1 MAGMMSHRRGS
12 QRRGAGL
19 FTEYLEERQ
28 LMTVSPGTALV
39 GSLAAGM
46 PIKAASATLPTVASV
61 AVVQKGDPLLGYN
74 FTLVPSQRAYGYD
87 LTQTGKAVAAAVPV
101 EGVDM
106 PVGSTLQ
113 LQVLNGL
120 TFWNGKGQPNFT
132 PVTGNVE
139 LNLNVSGQDVR
150 IGVNTTKT
158 FDAYNDYIRVPVNI
172 GISGGLP
179 IDRTMKASIGV
190 GGYRDA
196 FQQNGAPAGLYAF
209 TGMWTDLNAKGVR
222 DSDPVTFVFRVGNVS
237 DAAENAALSSFTAP
251 ATRPVAVVDVV
262 PQVVKPEFLGQTF
275 LRLNVQFSD
284 PVTVKGRPPQLP
296 IFVDG
301 VARWA
306 QLEQNT
312 PRVNT
317 TNLSFVYTPTVKER
331 ATTNVRLGTS
341 LQTTTAGSIQS
352 FGGTPAIVSLPSQFV
367 TKISTGP
374 YLGYQVISGDII
386 KNTTLRAGTTY
397 IIDGEV
403 HVKKNVTL
411 TIEDGVKVDIR
422 NGRRPITNL
431 LDASSLVFD
440 SGSKLV
446 VGTTTKPGTVYFNAV
461 DINNREVPYAD
472 NGGVFFCGTYRSGS
486 RKGITV
492 DLAQTRGLKSSFT
505 AAKLVFSYCGRT
517 DPLGRNGDKFGG
529 DDMDPIS
536 IIGMGPTEWKIDAVE
551 SRYSGNNGFD
561 VTNSTF
567 SIDNIQVAA
576 AIEDGLNIT
585 SSNVTITKNLSIEM
599 TASQA
604 NDRELFDLEADN
616 GRATV
621 IINQRAFV
629 NLQGYLGGQYDEVT
643 ITSPDLPLQPKS
655 RQWYQFTG
663 YLNKGPARIW
673 TRVD

>member
-1 MAGMMSHRRGS
+1 MAGAMSKRHSGKRLRPD
-12 QRRGAGL
+12 L
-19 FTEYLEERQ
+19 VTEYLESRQ
-28 LMTVSPGTALV
+28 LMTISPGQVLV
-39 GSLAAGM
+39 GSLTGGATVRSAA
-46 PIKAASATLPTVASV
+46 AAPPTVARVSV
-61 AVVQKGDPLLGYN
+61 EHHGNPLLGFDY
-74 FTLVPSQRAYGYD
+74 TLVASQHAYGYD
-87 LTQTGKAVAAAVPV
+87 LAQAGNTFAAAVPV

-113 LQVLNGL
+113 LQILNGL
-120 TFWNGKGQPNFT
+120 TYWNGKGQANFT
-132 PVTGNVE
+132 PVTGQVE

-150 IGVNTTKT
+150 VGANTTKT
-158 FDAYNDYIRVPVNI
+158 FDAYNDYVRIPIDI

-179 IDRTMKASIGV
+179 IDRTIKASIGT

-196 FQQNGAPAGLYAF
+196 FVQHGAPAGLYAF
-209 TGMWTDLNAKGVR
+209 TGMWTDLNAQGIR
-222 DSDPVTFVFRVGNVS
+222 DSDPVTFVFRIGNMSDQAETAALTRFS
-237 DAAENAALSSFTAP
+237 DA

-262 PQVVKPEFLGQTF
+262 PQVVKPEFVGQTF

-284 PVTVKGRPPQLP
+284 PVTVQGRPPQLP

-306 QLEQNT
+306 QLERNT
-312 PRVNT
+312 PTENT

-331 ATTNVRLGTS
+331 ATTNVKLGTS
-341 LQTTTAGSIQS
+341 LQTTSAGTIRS
-352 FGGTPAIVSLPSQFV
+352 FGGAPAIVSLPNQFV
-367 TKISTGP
+367 SKISTGP
-374 YLGYQVISGDII
+374 YVGFQEISGDITR
-386 KNTTLRAGTTY
+386 NTTLKAGNTY
-397 IIDGEV
+397 VINGEV

-422 NGRRPITNL
+422 NGRRAVTNL

-440 SGSKLV
+440 SGSRLV
-446 VGTTTKPGTVYFNAV
+446 VGSTTRPGTVYFSGI

-472 NGGVFFCGTYRSGS
+472 NGGVFFCGTYKSGS

-492 DLAQTRGLKSSFT
+492 DTAQTLGLKSSFT

-517 DPLGRNGDKFGG
+517 DPLGRNGVKFGG
-529 DDMDPIS
+529 DDMDAIS
-536 IIGMGPTEWKIDAVE
+536 LIGMGPSEWNIGAVE
-551 SRYSGNNGFD
+551 SRFSGNNGFD

-567 SIDNIQVAA
+567 TLASLVVAGA
-576 AIEDGLNIT
+576 KEDGLNVT
-585 SSNVTITKNLSIEM
+585 SSNVTITNSLSVEM

-604 NDRELFDLEADN
+604 NDRELFDLEADS
-616 GRATV
+616 GRATI

-643 ITSPDLPLQPKS
+643 ITSPDLPLQPKT
-655 RQWYQFTG
+655 RQYYQFTG
-663 YLNKGPARIW
+663 YLTKGSARVW